1 MFGLQFWMTLGTVA
15 MNNALQFIASFFA
28 DLNGLF

>member
-28 DLNGLF
+28 IFE